1 MSVAVSAKSRRNL
14 NVVMILVGVFAFM
27 VGLTFAAVPLYRIF
41 CARTGFDGTPIRAD
55 VAGERA
61 KPIDRVVTVSFSGD
75 VNNSMPWAF
84 YPKQNKIEA
93 KVGETYLAF
102 FEAKNLS
109 DKPITGTATFNVSPE
124 PWGPYFVKIQ
134 CFCFTE
140 QTLQPGQSV
149 EMPVTF
155 YLDPELAKDKLLSR
169 MSDVTLSYTFFKSAD
184 QTPTKLGAAEVPKAP
199 GNGVLET
206 KASLN

>member
-1 MSVAVSAKSRRNL
+1 MTPKNRRNL
-14 NVVMILVGVFAFM
+14 NVVMSLVGVIAFM

-41 CARTGFDGTPIRAD
+41 CERTGYDGTPIRAD
-55 VAGERA
+55 AAGVRGKA
-61 KPIDRVVTVSFSGD
+61 IDREVTVTFTGD
-75 VNNSMPWAF
+75 VNSGMPWKF

-155 YLDPELAKDKLLSR
+155 YLDPALAEDKLLSR
-169 MSDVTLSYTFFKSAD
+169 MSDVTLSYTFFKAAD
-184 QTPTKLGAAEVPKAP
+184 QPAAEAPAKVGAAEAPKASV
-199 GNGVLET
+199 N
-206 KASLN
+206 

>member
-1 MSVAVSAKSRRNL
+1 MSMSPKNRRNL

-41 CARTGFDGTPIRAD
+41 CERTGYDGTPIRAD
-55 VAGERA
+55 AAGQRGKA
-61 KPIDRVVTVSFSGD
+61 IDRVVTVTFTGD
-75 VNNSMPWAF
+75 VNQEMPWAF

-109 DKPITGTATFNVSPE
+109 NKTITGTASFNVSPE
-124 PWGPYFVKIQ
+124 PWGPYFVKIE

-140 QTLQPGQSV
+140 QTLKPGESI

-155 YLDPELAKDKLLSR
+155 YLDPALANDKLLNR
-169 MSDVTLSYTFFKSAD
+169 MSDVTLSYTFWKAAD
-184 QTPTKLGAAEVPKAP
+184 QPSAQDAPAKVGAAEPA
-199 GNGVLET
+199 T
-206 KASLN
+206 KPAVN

>member
-1 MSVAVSAKSRRNL
+1 MTTKNRRNL

-41 CARTGFDGTPIRAD
+41 CERTGYDGTPIRAD
-55 VAGERA
+55 GQKGPSEVL
-61 KPIDRVVTVSFSGD
+61 DRVVTVTFTGD
-75 VNNSMPWAF
+75 VNQTMPWSF

-109 DKPITGTATFNVSPE
+109 KRPITGTATFNVSPE

-140 QTLQPGQSV
+140 QTLQPGESV

-155 YLDPELAKDKLLSR
+155 YLDPELAKDKLLTR
-169 MSDVTLSYTFFKSAD
+169 MSDVTLSYTFFRAVDQPSA
-184 QTPTKLGAAEVPKAP
+184 QNAPAKVGAAE
-199 GNGVLET
+199 T
-206 KASLN
+206 ASKPSVN

>member
-1 MSVAVSAKSRRNL
+1 MSPKNRRNL

-41 CARTGFDGTPIRAD
+41 CERTGYDGTPIRAD
-55 VAGERA
+55 AAGQRGKA
-61 KPIDRVVTVSFSGD
+61 IDREVTVTFTGD
-75 VNNSMPWAF
+75 VNQQMPWAF

-109 DKPITGTATFNVSPE
+109 DKTITGTASFNVSPE
-124 PWGPYFVKIQ
+124 PWGPYFVKIE

-140 QTLQPGQSV
+140 QTLKPGESV

-155 YLDPELAKDKLLSR
+155 YLDPALADDKLLNR
-169 MSDVTLSYTFFKSAD
+169 MSDVTLSYTFWKAAD
-184 QTPTKLGAAEVPKAP
+184 QPSAQDAPAKVGAAEP
-199 GNGVLET
+199 
-206 KASLN
+206 ASKPAVN

>member
-1 MSVAVSAKSRRNL
+1 MTPLKRRNL
-14 NVVMILVGVFAFM
+14 NVVMSLVGVLAFM
-27 VGLTFAAVPLYRIF
+27 VGLTFAAVPLYRLF
-41 CARTGFDGTPIRAD
+41 CERTGFDGTPVRAEGRQGPKE
-55 VAGERA
+55 VL
-61 KPIDRVVTVSFSGD
+61 DRVVTVSFTGD
-75 VNNSMPWAF
+75 VNGGMPWAF

-109 DKPITGTATFNVSPE
+109 DQPITGTATFNVSPE

-140 QTLQPGQSV
+140 QTLQPGESI

-155 YLDPELAKDKLLSR
+155 YLDPALAEVNELKR
-169 MSDVTLSYTFFKSAD
+169 MSDVTLSYTFFKAAD
-184 QTPTKLGAAEVPKAP
+184 QTPAQIGAVVAAPKATV
-199 GNGVLET
+199 N
-206 KASLN
+206 

>member
-1 MSVAVSAKSRRNL
+1 MSMAMSTKSRRNL

-55 VAGERA
+55 AAAERA

-75 VNNSMPWAF
+75 VNGGMPWKF

-93 KVGETYLAF
+93 QVGETYLAF

-109 DKPITGTATFNVSPE
+109 DKPITGRATFNVSPE

-134 CFCFTE
+134 CFCFDE

-169 MSDVTLSYTFFKSAD
+169 MSDVTLSYTFFK
-184 QTPTKLGAAEVPKAP
+184 AANQAPATEAAKAP
-199 GNGVLET
+199 ENEAPVT
-206 KASLN
+206 KASLD

>member
-1 MSVAVSAKSRRNL
+1 MTRQGRRNL
-14 NVVMILVGVFAFM
+14 NVVMILVGVFCFM

-41 CARTGFDGTPIRAD
+41 CEKTGYDGTPIRAD
-55 VAGERA
+55 AAGQRGKA
-61 KPIDRVVTVSFSGD
+61 IDRVVTVTFTGD
-75 VNNSMPWAF
+75 VNSGMPWAF

-109 DKPITGTATFNVSPE
+109 NKPITGTATFNVSPE

-140 QTLQPGQSV
+140 QTLQPGESV

-155 YLDPELAKDKLLSR
+155 YLDPALADDKLLNR
-169 MSDVTLSYTFFKSAD
+169 MSDVTLSYTFFKAAD
-184 QTPTKLGAAEVPKAP
+184 QPTEDGPAKVGAAEAPKASV
-199 GNGVLET
+199 N
-206 KASLN
+206 